1 LHWVIPPTR
10 SGLLKVPAM
19 LLWQLGWTS
28 LNLFFVLSG
37 FLVGGLLM
45 RELRNA
51 GALDLRGFLIG
62 RALKFWPT
70 RWVA

>member
-1 LHWVIPPTR
+1 V
-10 SGLLKVPAM
+10 
-19 LLWQLGWTS
+19 
-28 LNLFFVLSG
+28 NLSFVLSG

-51 GALDLRGFLIG
+51 GALDVRRFLIG

-70 RWVA
+70 LWVA